1 MAAATAG
8 SSQRARDFFHL
19 QLYDES
25 MVLVLLA
32 KKVLPLEGGWLLFSQ
47 WEHNFWAD
55 SVRRNLEDV
64 FICTVVFPNL
74 QREWHCVLGQI
85 GAILGIVL
93 EVYAPMQCNCRV
105 YSCLHLQQ
113 GCWLQKETSYHPL
126 CLCQILL
133 HVQCKVLDPSNE
145 SCIRDCQIS
154 AGIFMDSAIFSV
166 IAQRKIRCHHLRL
179 LLRRLFHFGIW
190 IRKLLFHNR
199 FDSRMDI
206 HFLS

>member
-1 MAAATAG
+1 
-8 SSQRARDFFHL
+8 
-19 QLYDES
+19 
-25 MVLVLLA
+25 
-32 KKVLPLEGGWLLFSQ
+32 
-47 WEHNFWAD
+47 
-55 SVRRNLEDV
+55 
-64 FICTVVFPNL
+64 
-74 QREWHCVLGQI
+74 
-85 GAILGIVL
+85 
-93 EVYAPMQCNCRV
+93 MQCNCRV

-133 HVQCKVLDPSNE
+133 HVQCKVLDPSNK

-154 AGIFMDSAIFSV
+154 DGIVMDSAIFSV

-206 HFLS
+206 HFLSWKTGLWIKVKHLFLHHIRVLKIIRIMWTFRNWKLVRPPKNPHIVNQITLIVAKEVSCPHSSCKTLYSLLKLKTLNFEKNVYLHQAITKETHK